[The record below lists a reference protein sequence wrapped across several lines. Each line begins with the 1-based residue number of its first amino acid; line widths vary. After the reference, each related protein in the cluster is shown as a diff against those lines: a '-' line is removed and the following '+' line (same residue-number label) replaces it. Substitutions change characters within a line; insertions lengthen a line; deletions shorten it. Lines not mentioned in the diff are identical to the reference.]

1 MSALS
6 KNNLGV
12 EVFVDLVFRSFLRS
26 TSEGTSPGP
35 PEWCCPF
42 GHPFRSG
49 REILQRARSMVNSFF
64 AFFSKYFGR
73 EAQGGG
79 PVEI

>member
-1 MSALS
+1 M
-6 KNNLGV
+6 
-12 EVFVDLVFRSFLRS
+12 E
-26 TSEGTSPGP
+26 TM
-35 PEWCCPF
+35 
-42 GHPFRSG
+42 
-49 REILQRARSMVNSFF
+49 QQARSMVNSFF